1 MFLPI
6 SSTKLESISTTM
18 PNDKAIIQHVIYAEG
33 KTPTSW
39 IGSIINVVPYVP
51 YSLKVEV
58 LRNDL
63 AGTEEKVSNIKLDGV
78 TIGDCN
84 PDGGD
89 YDCTFFDCGQSL
101 TKTTIT
107 SSNGSIIAALTYSDR
122 GHTWDCDCDK
132 NTWDCRKQN
141 TMIGFTP
148 MTAVARFTLT
158 PIPGNVFNPKQLFSI
173 VSKYPQ

>member
-6 SSTKLESISTTM
+6 SSTKLETISTTM
-18 PNDKAIIQHVIYAEG
+18 PNDPAVIQHVMYAEG
-33 KTPTSW
+33 KTKTPS
-39 IGSIINVVPYVP
+39 IGSTINVMPDVT

-63 AGTEEKVSNIKLDGV
+63 GGENEKVSNIQLDGV

-84 PDGGD
+84 PDGDD
-89 YDCTFFDCGQSL
+89 YDCTFFDCEQSL

-107 SSNGSIIAALTYSDR
+107 SSSGSIIAELAYE
-122 GHTWDCDCDK
+122 GHSHDCDCNK
-132 NTWDCRKQN
+132 NTWECAKQD

-148 MTAVARFTLT
+148 MTAVARITLT
-158 PIPGNVFNPKQLFSI
+158 PIPGNFFNPKQLFSI
-173 VSKYPQ
+173 ISKYLQ

>member
-1 MFLPI
+1 
-6 SSTKLESISTTM
+6 M
-18 PNDKAIIQHVIYAEG
+18 PNDPAVIQHVIYAEG
-33 KTPTSW
+33 KTKTPS
-39 IGSIINVVPYVP
+39 IGSTINVVPDVT

-63 AGTEEKVSNIKLDGV
+63 GSKSEKVSDIQLDGV

-107 SSNGSIIAALTYSDR
+107 SSSGSIIAALAYEGAYRTHS
-122 GHTWDCDCDK
+122 CDCNK
-132 NTWDCRKQN
+132 ETWECAKQD

-148 MTAVARFTLT
+148 MTAVARITLT
-158 PIPGNVFNPKQLFSI
+158 PIPGNFFNPKQLFSI
-173 VSKYPQ
+173 ISKYPQ